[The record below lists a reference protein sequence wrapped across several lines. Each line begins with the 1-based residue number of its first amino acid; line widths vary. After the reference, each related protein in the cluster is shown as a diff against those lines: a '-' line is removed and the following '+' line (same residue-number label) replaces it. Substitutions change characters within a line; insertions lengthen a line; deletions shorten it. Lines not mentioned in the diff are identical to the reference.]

1 MTLRRRLVLLT
12 VGLSALALLTAGIV
26 GSVLVRSFAVR
37 RVDQQLVGF
46 ANRRPIGPDNAADF
60 VRRCPTSPTNAQGV
74 LFEVYRSGVAAC
86 APESATDPGGGPN
99 MTVDRLAHT
108 IDKPFTVPGKKNGHS
123 YRVIVQPL
131 TANAVSVRAID
142 LADVQAAWREQ
153 ILVTIVGSVLVLG
166 AVGGIGLLLIRRD
179 LRPLER
185 ITLTA
190 DAIAQGD
197 RSHRV
202 DVDDTTSE
210 VGRLGT
216 AFNTML
222 SSIETSFAE
231 QQRTE
236 DKLRR
241 FAADASHELR
251 TPLTSIRGY
260 AELYRAGGAAT
271 PERLGTVMRNIE
283 REATR
288 MSGLVDDLLLL
299 SKMDHEQPIE
309 RLPVDLANIA
319 NDAVDDL
326 RATAPE
332 RTVTARVEP
341 GIIVTGDEARLRQVF
356 ANLLANVRLHTPDGT
371 PAEVAVRVEG
381 DSAVINVADH
391 GPGVPPAERE
401 LVFERFVRLDPSR
414 TRASGG
420 SGLGLAIVRTLVRA
434 HGGSI
439 TIEETP
445 GGGATFVARLPL
457 AGASTA

>member
-12 VGLSALALLTAGIV
+12 VGLSALALLTAGVV
-26 GSVLVRSFAVR
+26 GSILVRSFAVR

-46 ANRRPIGPDNAADF
+46 ANRRPIGPDVAADF
-60 VRRCPTSPTNAQGV
+60 VRRCPRSPTNAQGV
-74 LFEVYRSGVAAC
+74 LFEVYRSGIAEC
-86 APESATDPGGGPN
+86 APESANDPGGGPN
-99 MTVDRLAHT
+99 MTAQRLASVA
-108 IDKPFTVPGKKNGHS
+108 DKPFTVPGKKNGHS
-123 YRVIVQPL
+123 YRIIVQPF
-131 TANAVSVRAID
+131 TGNAVSVRAID

-153 ILVTIVGSVLVLG
+153 VVVTIVGSILVLA
-166 AVGGIGLLLIRRD
+166 AVAGLGLLLIRRD

-202 DVDDTTSE
+202 EVDGTTSE

-222 SSIETSFAE
+222 SSIETSFTE
-231 QQRTE
+231 QHRTE
-236 DKLRR
+236 EKLRR

-299 SKMDHEQPIE
+299 SKMDDEQPIE
-309 RLPVDLANIA
+309 RVRVDLATLA

-332 RTVTARVEP
+332 RVVRAEVQPGVVVE
-341 GIIVTGDEARLRQVF
+341 GDEARLRQVF
-356 ANLLANVRLHTPDGT
+356 ANLLANVRLHTPSGT
-371 PAEVAVRVEG
+371 PAEVTVRADGTQAEVM
-381 DSAVINVADH
+381 VVDH
-391 GPGVPPAERE
+391 GPGVSVAERE
-401 LVFERFVRLDPSR
+401 LIFERFVRLDPSR

-439 TIEETP
+439 LVQETP

-457 AGASTA
+457 APSTTA